1 MSNKNKEILLG
12 QLHDMED
19 FAELK
24 KYKIPPIYLLGGSG
38 CIVGEYIKRATVDF
52 DVIDMNYPSQ
62 SARFFRLL
70 EKVDYLDLYQITIDL
85 DFKKRA
91 KKLSEFKYLDIYVLS
106 KEDIIVTKIG
116 RYGEKDIND
125 IRELLKNSD
134 KSLILK
140 LIDNVNQRHNI
151 GEKLKEVFLKNVKLF
166 RRDFDV

>member
-1 MSNKNKEILLG
+1 
-12 QLHDMED
+12 
-19 FAELK
+19 
-24 KYKIPPIYLLGGSG
+24 
-38 CIVGEYIKRATVDF
+38 
-52 DVIDMNYPSQ
+52 MNYPSQ

-70 EKVDYLDLYQITIDL
+70 EKVDYLDVYQTTIDL

-116 RYGEKDIND
+116 RYGKKDIND

-166 RRDFDV
+166 RRDFHV